1 MGGARQADRVALR
14 RRAGRVA
21 LAGCLLV
28 TALGA
33 PAASATPGS
42 ARACKPPK
50 YPGSGYFTSL
60 EVTRVD
66 CGTGRKLALAYY
78 RCRTK
83 SGPEGHCRA
92 RVLRYRCSEQ
102 RVRIPTE
109 LNARVT
115 CRRGARKIVHTYQ
128 QNL

>member
-14 RRAGRVA
+14 RHAGRVA

-33 PAASATPGS
+33 PAASAAPGS
-42 ARACKPPK
+42 ARACKVPK

-83 SGPEGHCRA
+83 SGPEGRCRT
-92 RVLRYRCSEQ
+92 RVLRYRCSER